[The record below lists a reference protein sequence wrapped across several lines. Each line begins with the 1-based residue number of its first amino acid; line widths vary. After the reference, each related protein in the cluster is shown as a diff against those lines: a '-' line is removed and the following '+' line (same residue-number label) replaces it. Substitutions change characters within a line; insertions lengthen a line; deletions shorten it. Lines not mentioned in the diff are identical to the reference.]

1 MIPNPPRP
9 ASSASLVQSTSQL
22 FLGGFPDAVGASGFV
37 GADDLIV
44 GLSAGFPSVPADE
57 CAGASVDSDRGFIVS
72 AYLVECITQPASLI
86 ENVDPCAAV

>member
-1 MIPNPPRP
+1 MIPNPPLP

-22 FLGGFPDAVGASGFV
+22 FLGGFPDAVGVSGFV

-44 GLSAGFPSVPADE
+44 GVSAGFAGVPADE
-57 CAGASVDSDRGFIVS
+57 CAGASIDSDTGFIVS
-72 AYLVECITQPASLI
+72 AYFVYSITQLASLI